1 MQPEATIE
9 LMANGFTVSVT
20 LTDAD
25 EGKEVVD
32 ASGNTLG
39 IVTEVVNQ
47 TASVDPDPS
56 LLETTKADLGWVDSD
71 TDEYDVHED
80 AIETKAD
87 EKIHLR
93 GDL

>member
-1 MQPEATIE
+1 M
-9 LMANGFTVSVT
+9 SVT
-20 LTDAD
+20 LTDSD

-39 IVTEVVNQ
+39 IVTAVENQ
-47 TASVDPDPS
+47 TASVEPDPS
-56 LLETTKADLGWVDSD
+56 LVEATKADLGWADGD
-71 TDEYDVHED
+71 ADEYDVHED